1 LNTPVL
7 IDALVAACYLLA
19 GRGIMKFTDRFR
31 DPLFAVLNLGLVYHF
46 FFAGTFLLF
55 PLAYL
60 LAVIC
65 FQAATWHCSKLK
77 GTMPWIAFT
86 LPLVFLIL
94 VRYVHPELLAPLFSS
109 IRSKLEQNPGFGW
122 SASFIGLSYLA
133 FRASYLVLEIR
144 NGVVERPGLWRF
156 LGFCFFLPSFSVG
169 PITPYSHYQR
179 GFAADLRAEL
189 PLGRSLLRILVGA
202 VKCLFI
208 APILNQLSYSE
219 FLLDGHHHPWSD
231 VPIAV
236 FAYYGFL
243 YCNFS
248 GFCDI
253 AVGAG
258 GFLGIPVAENFDN
271 PFAARNVKD
280 FWNRWHITLSVWMR
294 DVLFSPLSK
303 ALVRKAGPSRAN
315 HAIALTILIVFLVVG
330 VWHGA
335 GWNYVAFGAMH
346 ALGVVTNHY
355 YGIFLRAHLDKTKMR
370 AYNSNPWVR
379 RGATALTFGYVA
391 LSLALFANPGHS
403 LADLWLVLQTP

>member
-1 LNTPVL
+1 V
-7 IDALVAACYLLA
+7 
-19 GRGIMKFTDRFR
+19 
-31 DPLFAVLNLGLVYHF
+31 
-46 FFAGTFLLF
+46 
-55 PLAYL
+55 
-60 LAVIC
+60 
-65 FQAATWHCSKLK
+65 
-77 GTMPWIAFT
+77 
-86 LPLVFLIL
+86 
-94 VRYVHPELLAPLFSS
+94 
-109 IRSKLEQNPGFGW
+109 
-122 SASFIGLSYLA
+122 
-133 FRASYLVLEIR
+133 
-144 NGVVERPGLWRF
+144 
-156 LGFCFFLPSFSVG
+156 
-169 PITPYSHYQR
+169 
-179 GFAADLRAEL
+179 EL

-379 RGATALTFGYVA
+379 RGATALTFCYVA

-403 LADLWLVLQTP
+403 LTDLWLVVQTP